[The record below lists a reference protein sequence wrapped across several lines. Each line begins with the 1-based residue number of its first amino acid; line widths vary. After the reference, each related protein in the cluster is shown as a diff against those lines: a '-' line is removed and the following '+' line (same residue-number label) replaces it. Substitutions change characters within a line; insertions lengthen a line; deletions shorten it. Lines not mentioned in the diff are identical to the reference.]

1 MNNVVPNHLL
11 KKHQK
16 NILNEK
22 KYNSETL
29 QNLKSSIKKLLIDK
43 NGVSSCKVDKKS
55 RKYQQF
61 FELIDKR

>member
-22 KYNSETL
+22 KYNSENL
-29 QNLKSSIKKLLIDK
+29 QTLKSSIKKLLKDK
-43 NGVSSCKVDKKS
+43 NGVLISHYYVDHEIQK
-55 RKYQQF
+55 
-61 FELIDKR
+61 